1 MEESKSEHFVY
12 LFGIAVIVII
22 CKRKANMAL
31 LFCATLHVIFS
42 IASGLDADFWRV
54 EIEKRLSSLEQFNVH
69 LQEENANLRSLILET
84 QRENKLLKGE
94 LEDVVKRVSK
104 CEEVIPRQ
112 EEYTQNNVERATE
125 TRLSDDGNEVLTK
138 GKGQP
143 GPRIGE

>member
-1 MEESKSEHFVY
+1 
-12 LFGIAVIVII
+12 
-22 CKRKANMAL
+22 MAL

-42 IASGLDADFWRV
+42 IASGLDADIWRV
-54 EIEKRLSSLEQFNVH
+54 AIEKRLSSLEQFNVH

-84 QRENKLLKGE
+84 RRENELLKGE

-125 TRLSDDGNEVLTK
+125 TGLLDDGNEVLTK

-143 GPRIGE
+143 GQPGPRIGE

>member
-1 MEESKSEHFVY
+1 M
-12 LFGIAVIVII
+12 
-22 CKRKANMAL
+22 ANMAL

-42 IASGLDADFWRV
+42 IASGLDADIWRV

-69 LQEENANLRSLILET
+69 LQEENANLRTLILET

-104 CEEVIPRQ
+104 FEEIIPRQ
-112 EEYTQNNVERATE
+112 EEDTQNTVERATE
-125 TRLSDDGNEVLTK
+125 TRLSDNSNEVLTK
-138 GKGQP
+138 AKGQP

>member
-1 MEESKSEHFVY
+1 
-12 LFGIAVIVII
+12 
-22 CKRKANMAL
+22 MAL

-42 IASGLDADFWRV
+42 IASGLDADIWRV
-54 EIEKRLSSLEQFNVH
+54 EIEKRLLSLEQFNVQ

-112 EEYTQNNVERATE
+112 EEDTQNTVVRATD

-138 GKGQP
+138 GKDQP

>member
-1 MEESKSEHFVY
+1 
-12 LFGIAVIVII
+12 
-22 CKRKANMAL
+22 MAL

-42 IASGLDADFWRV
+42 IASGLDADIWTV
-54 EIEKRLSSLEQFNVH
+54 AIEKRLSSLEQFNVH

-84 QRENKLLKGE
+84 RRENELLKGE

-112 EEYTQNNVERATE
+112 EEDTQNNVKRATE
-125 TRLSDDGNEVLTK
+125 TGLLDDGNEVLTK

>member
-1 MEESKSEHFVY
+1 M
-12 LFGIAVIVII
+12 
-22 CKRKANMAL
+22 
-31 LFCATLHVIFS
+31 FCATLHVIFS
-42 IASGLDADFWRV
+42 IASGLDADIWTV
-54 EIEKRLSSLEQFNVH
+54 AIEKRLSSLEQFNVH

-84 QRENKLLKGE
+84 RRENELLKGE
-94 LEDVVKRVSK
+94 LEEVKRVSK

-125 TRLSDDGNEVLTK
+125 TGLLDDGNEVLTK

>member
-1 MEESKSEHFVY
+1 
-12 LFGIAVIVII
+12 
-22 CKRKANMAL
+22 MAL
-31 LFCATLHVIFS
+31 LFYATLHVIFS

-69 LQEENANLRSLILET
+69 LQEENVNLRTLELNLET

-94 LEDVVKRVSK
+94 LEDVAKRVSK
-104 CEEVIPRQ
+104 CKEAIPRQ
-112 EEYTQNNVERATE
+112 EEDTQNNVERATE

-143 GPRIGE
+143 GPRVGE